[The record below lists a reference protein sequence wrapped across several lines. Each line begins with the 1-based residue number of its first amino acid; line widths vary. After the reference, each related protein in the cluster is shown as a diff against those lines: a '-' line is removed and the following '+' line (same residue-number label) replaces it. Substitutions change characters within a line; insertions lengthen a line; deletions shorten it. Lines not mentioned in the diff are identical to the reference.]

1 MSNDFSVML
10 TDDFFSNTQMLGW
23 FWPAGLCFAVSFGS
37 RYQFSIWAA
46 KRFAQELSYWQSN
59 RDRWNLISFFQHL
72 SSVSS
77 REIELTCYYKRED
90 KPDVWK
96 FAFQSIAR
104 VCQLKRATTFVWL
117 TRENKVT
124 WSSCCIQ
131 NLGKFKAPIF
141 VVWGI
146 QSSRY
151 CTEMNYRTKN
161 ELHWACTAKGAY
173 KCENDNLAVTAGP
186 PFFRFL

>member
-1 MSNDFSVML
+1 MIFSQIHRCW
-10 TDDFFSNTQMLGW
+10 DDFDPRVYVLLSVLGEDTSFLFGQQNILLKNSVTGKVTGIDEIWYPSSNIC
-23 FWPAGLCFAVSFGS
+23 PACQV
-37 RYQFSIWAA
+37 
-46 KRFAQELSYWQSN
+46 
-59 RDRWNLISFFQHL
+59 
-72 SSVSS
+72 
-77 REIELTCYYKRED
+77 EIELTCYYKRED

-117 TRENKVT
+117 TREKKVT

-131 NLGKFKAPIF
+131 NLGKFKEPIF